1 MDPTFTIF
9 QPFSLKN
16 YLTFSANAGVFEAY
30 AEGPNAGV
38 GAEAHHVPY
47 TPFGKAEASV
57 SASLG
62 KAGVRAG
69 PVVAEFNP
77 NLDTGVSVSTTHV
90 GANFLGFGVSLGSE
104 TSFSTPLGKI
114 GLDFF

>member
-1 MDPTFTIF
+1 M
-9 QPFSLKN
+9 
-16 YLTFSANAGVFEAY
+16 FEAY

-47 TPFGKAEASV
+47 TPFGKAEASL

-77 NLDTGVSVSTTHV
+77 NLDTGVSISTTHL